1 MRSFSRRAV
10 YILGVAF
17 AIAAL
22 ALPASAASAATGS
35 AIQSAVVP
43 FSATGCAPD
52 GYPEVLVQ
60 QCTQVI
66 GGGLKVDAISGK
78 SINSSDAALNNLHVE
93 IYGPDGT
100 IKNCPQFNLPAYKT
114 GPQCNWNNPV
124 PQYDVTP
131 GNYCSRTW
139 LYNGRDYVIMGI
151 FCIDVHA

>member
-1 MRSFSRRAV
+1 MRSFSRRAG

-17 AIAAL
+17 VLAGL
-22 ALPASAASAATGS
+22 ALPAGAASAATGLS
-35 AIQSAVVP
+35 ASQSAVP
-43 FSATGCAPD
+43 FSASGCAPD
-52 GYPEVLVQ
+52 EYPEVLVQ

-78 SINSSDAALNNLHVE
+78 SINSTDVALNELHVE

-100 IKNCPQFNLPAYKT
+100 IKNCPQFNLPAYRT

-124 PQYDVTP
+124 PQYDMTP

-139 LYNGRDYVIMGI
+139 QYNGRDYVVLGI